1 MSTYGIKKRKR
12 YDIRY
17 ERKNVTTTKKNKAH
31 KFIVE
36 YKLFLEIAAE
46 FTF

>member
-17 ERKNVTTTKKNKAH
+17 ERKNVTKKNKAH

>member
-17 ERKNVTTTKKNKAH
+17 ERKNVTTTKNKAH